1 MAYIDCIVDTK
12 PMAQEIDSVS
22 RHIQNTTAAVVGMQ
36 AAVIRAEK
44 EASEQV
50 CENVNR
56 GFYALIHSQ
65 ISQKIAKLKS
75 EVDSHL
81 MSLNQQCKQL
91 LAIRNRM
98 GRDYNMISN
107 RYLKLFNQLNRNFQQ
122 QVFELDKPTIEFA
135 VKEID
140 QISNRTRFL
149 TATVPVGQQE
159 SLALSQKILASN
171 IKFRGLSV
179 IDSMTRFLRDMYA
192 QNRLTSRILLPEQSP
207 SECATMMIPVIICE
221 SNYDSY
227 NNHRLDIVVVR
238 TELSDEAR
246 VRIQNAI
253 GESVD
258 TLPWSGDDGAS
269 AELKNEFNKYL
280 AASSASQRVKE
291 MTDKLFV
298 THDLQTVKK
307 R

>member
-36 AAVIRAEK
+36 AAVIQAEK
-44 EASEQV
+44 EASDHV

-81 MSLNQQCKQL
+81 MRLNQQRKQL
-91 LAIRNRM
+91 LAIRSRM
-98 GRDYNMISN
+98 GRDYNMISG
-107 RYLKLFNQLNRNFQQ
+107 RYLKLFNRLNQNLQQ

-159 SLALSQKILASN
+159 SLGLSQKILASN
-171 IKFRGLSV
+171 VKFRGFSV

-192 QNRLTSRILLPEQSP
+192 QNRLTNRILLSEQSAVA
-207 SECATMMIPVIICE
+207 CAAMTIPVIICE

-227 NNHRLDIVVVR
+227 DNRRLDIVVVR
-238 TELSDEAR
+238 TGLSDEAR
-246 VRIQNAI
+246 IRIQNSI
-253 GESVD
+253 GESAD
-258 TLPWSGDDGAS
+258 TLPWSDSDGIS
-269 AELKNEFNKYL
+269 AELKAEFNKYL
-280 AASSASQRVKE
+280 AASSASERVKE
-291 MTDKLFV
+291 MTNKLFMA
-298 THDLQTVKK
+298 HDLQTVKM